1 MVIGVDHDLHESG
14 ERGEQR
20 FTLFQYWDTPT
31 PPPEVAAC
39 MAYMGANNPE
49 FTHEVFD
56 EHRARAFI
64 AAHYGPRELR
74 AFDACAVPAMQ
85 ADYFRLC
92 ALESTGGLYIDADT
106 QSLEP
111 VAPLVAR
118 APGGVVYMFFG
129 NFNNAIAFFPKAHSP
144 FLRAC
149 LALATDN
156 IETRRFSAVFTTT
169 GPGVFDAVRAVMAP
183 ATLEATIAAFESKR
197 GSGDR
202 FFGMT
207 AEQILA
213 WGFRE
218 LLDVARATIAL
229 TPELEASIRGIT
241 LLDSFTQMAPWFG
254 AVQPAYKQS
263 PRHWLHWPGS
273 IYR

>member
-31 PPPEVAAC
+31 PPPEVAAW
-39 MAYMGANNPE
+39 MAHMGANNPE

-64 AAHYGPRELR
+64 AAHYGSRELR

-92 ALESTGGLYIDADT
+92 ALESSGGLYVDADVH
-106 QSLEP
+106 SLKP
-111 VAPLVAR
+111 VARLAAR
-118 APGGVVYMFFG
+118 TPGGFVYTFLG
-129 NFNNAIAFFPKAHSP
+129 SVNNAIAFFPNAHSP

-156 IETRRFSAVFTTT
+156 IEARRFNAVFTTT
-169 GPGVFDAVRAVMAP
+169 GPGVFDAVRAVWAP
-183 ATLEATIAAFESKR
+183 ETFEATIASLESKC
-197 GSGDR
+197 GSGAR
-202 FFGMT
+202 SFGVSP
-207 AEQILA
+207 EQVLSWGLREIL
-213 WGFRE
+213 
-218 LLDVARATIAL
+218 DIARATIEL
-229 TPELEASIRGIT
+229 TPELEASIRGMT
-241 LLDSFTQMAPWFG
+241 LLDSFTQLAPWFG
-254 AVQPAYKQS
+254 NAQPEYKQTA
-263 PRHWLHWPGS
+263 RHWLHWPGS